1 MPLLS
6 ARLMVP
12 VAVVVVAWG
21 GVHLLTSHNP
31 AVMPAVW
38 PAAPSTP
45 SATSGGSAN
54 GPRVATAPTTSPSPL
69 TGAEVPILPG
79 ALQQLNRNT
88 RDTAV
93 GLWALVQQLE
103 GAVRAHLQ
111 QILQQLEPGR

>member
-1 MPLLS
+1 
-6 ARLMVP
+6 MVP

-21 GVHLLTSHNP
+21 GVHLLTSRNP

-45 SATSGGSAN
+45 SATSGGSTI
-54 GPRVATAPTTSPSPL
+54 GPQVATAPTTSPSP
-69 TGAEVPILPG
+69 TGAEVPILPA

-111 QILQQLEPGR
+111 QILQRLEPGR